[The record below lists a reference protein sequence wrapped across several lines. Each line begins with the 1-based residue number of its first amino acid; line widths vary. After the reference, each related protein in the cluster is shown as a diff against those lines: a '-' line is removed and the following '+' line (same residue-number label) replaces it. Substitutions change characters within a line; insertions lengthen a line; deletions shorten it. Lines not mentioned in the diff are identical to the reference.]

1 MISCHC
7 FTERFAILSGK
18 VGLLPVVL
26 LSLLFLLGPELL
38 SAQARREAILVLA
51 QPPVIEQFLAIYPE
65 RPLGRHHLRSPECT
79 ARMDRLRGP
88 LESV

>member
-1 MISCHC
+1 MIHRSAC
-7 FTERFAILSGK
+7 F
-18 VGLLPVVL
+18 LLFL

-65 RPLGRHHLRSPECT
+65 RPLGRHRLRSPECT
-79 ARMDRLRGP
+79 AWMDRLRG
-88 LESV
+88 LKSLCGNSV